1 MEKICLNT
9 THPEPVLTVC
19 PHSAIS
25 LVLQFLHLT
34 MNLEEYSA
42 QLPPL
47 DILRLEYGVDP
58 EIAFLAHRPLL
69 MELFSATSPPPV
81 EELEEGEQAA
91 MDDATQGKSIFSPK
105 CVLLCLWNCC
115 LSQQY

>member
-1 MEKICLNT
+1 
-9 THPEPVLTVC
+9 
-19 PHSAIS
+19 
-25 LVLQFLHLT
+25 

-69 MELFSATSPPPV
+69 MELFTATSPPPV

-91 MDDATQGKSIFSPK
+91 MDDGTQGESMSLRV
-105 CVLLCLWNCC
+105 C
-115 LSQQY
+115 QARR